1 MKAFIF
7 AMIFAGVVAFGAAS
21 VLQGSFQQPSYSAY
35 ATEGARV
42 DAPGTNLIAY

>member
-7 AMIFAGVVAFGAAS
+7 AVIFAGVVAVGAAS
-21 VLQGSFQQPSYSAY
+21 VLQDSFQQPSYSAY

-42 DAPGTNLIAY
+42 GEQGANLYAY